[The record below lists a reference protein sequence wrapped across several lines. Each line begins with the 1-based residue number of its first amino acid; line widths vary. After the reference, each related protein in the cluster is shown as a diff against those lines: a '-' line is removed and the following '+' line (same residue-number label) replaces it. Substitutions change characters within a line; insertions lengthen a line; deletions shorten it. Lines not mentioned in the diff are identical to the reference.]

1 MHHTMADLSISKAGD
16 SNTGVIKVNEIE
28 GTPFVIGSTLAE
40 GFKKRVSDHNL
51 VYVDLRSN
59 EVMPW
64 SSSNVVLKR
73 DN

>member
-1 MHHTMADLSISKAGD
+1 MDTLL
-16 SNTGVIKVNEIE
+16 VI
-28 GTPFVIGSTLAE
+28 VIGSTLAE
-40 GFKKRVSDHNL
+40 GFKKGVSGHNL
-51 VYVDLRSN
+51 VYVDVDVDLRSN